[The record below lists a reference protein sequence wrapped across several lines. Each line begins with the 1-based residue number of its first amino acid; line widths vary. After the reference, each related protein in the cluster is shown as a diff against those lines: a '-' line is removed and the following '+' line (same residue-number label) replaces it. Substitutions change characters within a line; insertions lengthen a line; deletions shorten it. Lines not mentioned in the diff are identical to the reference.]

1 MINTNLPPAP
11 QKINNSDVRQFFD
24 KFFQK
29 EVSFPA
35 VEIDATVGF
44 FLKNGF
50 EIQSARSVSIVLL
63 NQAREDN
70 VPVFALLDKLKNL
83 SDTEFDQVIA
93 QILNAYREQTSLL
106 GYRIQPKT
114 NNFDSRNIVV

>member
-1 MINTNLPPAP
+1 MLF
-11 QKINNSDVRQFFD
+11 R
-24 KFFQK
+24 
-29 EVSFPA
+29 
-35 VEIDATVGF
+35 
-44 FLKNGF
+44 
-50 EIQSARSVSIVLL
+50 SARSVSIVLL